1 MLRSLLVG
9 IIGAR
14 VGPGSA
20 KESHVPAVQKLT
32 GLELADA
39 ATNSP
44 ATADALGRA
53 FDAAAYG
60 GEAALSAKVA

>member
-1 MLRSLLVG
+1 MLRSLLAG
-9 IIGAR
+9 IIGVK
-14 VGPGSA
+14 VGPRWA
-20 KESHVPAVQKLT
+20 KECHVPAVQELT

-44 ATADALGRA
+44 ATADASARA

>member
-44 ATADALGRA
+44 ATADASARA

-60 GEAALSAKVA
+60 DETALSARVA